1 MASAKDE
8 AQAAIGRATSLA
20 REIAPSIGALLLTH
34 HADAETLDTLCP
46 GGPTLAAVTAVNR
59 AVAQVMAEYG
69 VEVLVQRADRAAFR
83 RWMAERDDT
92 SENRLAWIDRD
103 KLLRGAD
110 AFALLG
116 LPVPPAAKR
125 PALAKAP
132 GAAADRL
139 LRAMDSEDDTFEA
152 MAEGILEEG
161 REDVLAL
168 ALRKAEADLGEDVA
182 ADFADA
188 LLTAA
193 EGARLGPSGWA
204 ELAALP
210 VALPHG
216 TPPDARVIGDSLL
229 AAGLI
234 EPEVEIRFAPGW
246 RSPEA
251 LAALSPVAL
260 RRVLRDML
268 DGREPRDLPRGDTHA
283 MAREG
288 FGLLLGLRIDWDI
301 PVWDAISAA
310 GGLPPEPDTDAE
322 ETPEEAR
329 LVALYDSW
337 RAAVFDAQD
346 GCVPLALV
354 PPSEVEEEIATFL
367 EEAGE
372 ETGALEEIRTFVET
386 ARGEAPG
393 EVVLCRI
400 EILGDDL
407 ELSLYTEAGRFLDS
421 LTLASDSLPAPA
433 AEMPRLIE
441 AFVPVVRDA
450 PGRS

>member
-1 MASAKDE
+1 MLSRTNE
-8 AQAAIGRATSLA
+8 VQARVERATALA
-20 REIAPSIGALLLTH
+20 REIAPAIGALLLTH
-34 HADAETLDTLCP
+34 YPDAETLDTLRP
-46 GGPTLAAVTAVNR
+46 GGPELEAVVAINR
-59 AVAQVMAEYG
+59 AVALVMAEFG
-69 VEVLVQRADRAAFR
+69 VDVLVQRADRAAFR
-83 RWMAERDDT
+83 RWMAEREDT
-92 SENRLAWIDRD
+92 AESRLGWVRRD
-103 KLLRGAD
+103 GLLRGAE
-110 AFALLG
+110 AFGLLG
-116 LPVPPAAKR
+116 LPVPAAPKR
-125 PALAKAP
+125 AALGKAP

-139 LRAMDSEDDTFEA
+139 LRAMESEDGGFEA
-152 MAEGILEEG
+152 MAEAILDEG
-161 REDVLAL
+161 REDILAL

-182 ADFADA
+182 ADFAEA
-188 LLTAA
+188 LLTAG
-193 EGARLGPSGWA
+193 EGAHLGPSGWA
-204 ELAALP
+204 ELAVLP

-216 TPPDARVIGDSLL
+216 APPDARAIGDSLL

-234 EPEVEIRFAPGW
+234 EPEAEIRFAHGW

-260 RRVLRDML
+260 RRILRDL
-268 DGREPRDLPRGDTHA
+268 LEGREPRDLPRGDTDA

-301 PVWDAISAA
+301 PVWEAISAA
-310 GGLPPEPDTDAE
+310 GGLPPEADPDAE

-329 LVALYDSW
+329 QAALYDSW
-337 RAAVFDAQD
+337 RTAVFDAND

-354 PPSEVEEEIATFL
+354 PPSEVAEEIATFL

-400 EILGDDL
+400 EIVGDDL
-407 ELSLYTEAGRFLDS
+407 ELALYTEAGRFLDS
-421 LTLASDSLPAPA
+421 LTLAAASLPAPA

-441 AFVPVVRDA
+441 AFVPVVRDV
-450 PGRS
+450 PGR